1 MRTFQWL
8 VLGSTFALVSTG
20 IMACSPPPAAPP
32 VSFTPVQK
40 PIGTIREVMH
50 QVVEESAQAIFDSV
64 AITVSAAGTVEK
76 EPRTQEEWD
85 ALEHW
90 ALRLAEAPNL
100 IKVAGRRVARPEEE
114 KTSAGPTELPPIE
127 IQAKIEANPE
137 LFYKYADDLQN
148 VAVEALTAVK
158 GKSVQGLFDV
168 GEKIDVACENCHLE
182 FWYPAEKKPATTN

>member
-1 MRTFQWL
+1 MRRFHWL
-8 VLGSTFALVSTG
+8 VLVSAVALVSSG
-20 IMACSPPPAAPP
+20 IMACSPPPPPPEPEAVAPVLVP
-32 VSFTPVQK
+32 V
-40 PIGTIREVMH
+40 GTIREVMH

-76 EPRTQEEWD
+76 QPRTQEEWD

-100 IKVAGRRVARPEEE
+100 LRVPGRRVARPEEE
-114 KTSAGPTELPPIE
+114 KVSAGPTELPPIE
-127 IQAKIEANPE
+127 IQAKIDADPQLYYKHVDE
-137 LFYKYADDLQN
+137 LQK
-148 VAVEALTAVK
+148 VAVEALSAVK

-182 FWYPAEKKPATTN
+182 FWYPAEKKQ